1 MARSNQLNEAP
12 VNETTAPEQVTMDKA
27 QLDAI
32 LANQEEMRATIALL
46 TKQAERNS
54 KSIEATDRVKV
65 EEERL
70 LQIVHK
76 ANERGAEMVEMH
88 IDKGSLKSNKNLE
101 LNINGVQT
109 IIPKGQTVT
118 IPRKVAA
125 IIENSEKQQAIAL
138 GIQAE
143 RAKEAEKAID
153 EQRI

>member
-1 MARSNQLNEAP
+1 MLEI
-12 VNETTAPEQVTMDKA
+12 VN
-27 QLDAI
+27 
-32 LANQEEMRATIALL
+32 
-46 TKQAERNS
+46 
-54 KSIEATDRVKV
+54 
-65 EEERL
+65 
-70 LQIVHK
+70 K

-143 RAKEAEKAID
+143 RAKEAEDAIKA
-153 EQRI
+153 ERI

>member
-1 MARSNQLNEAP
+1 MAKSQQLNEAP
-12 VNETTAPEQVTMDKA
+12 VNETTAPEQVTIEKA

-32 LANQEEMRATIALL
+32 LAAQDEMRATIALL

-54 KSIEATDRVKV
+54 KSIEATDKVKV

-70 LQIVHK
+70 LEIVRK

-118 IPRKVAA
+118 IPR
-125 IIENSEKQQAIAL
+125 
-138 GIQAE
+138 
-143 RAKEAEKAID
+143 
-153 EQRI
+153 

>member
-12 VNETTAPEQVTMDKA
+12 INETTAPEQVTMDKA

>member
-1 MARSNQLNEAP
+1 MAKSQQLNEAP
-12 VNETTAPEQVTMDKA
+12 VNETTAPEQITIDKA

-32 LANQEEMRATIALL
+32 FAAQDEMRATIALL

-54 KSIEATDRVKV
+54 KSIEATDKVKV

-70 LQIVHK
+70 LEIVRK

-118 IPRKVAA
+118 IPRKAAA
-125 IIENSEKQQAIAL
+125 IIENSEKQQAKAL
-138 GIQAE
+138 GIQE
-143 RAKEAEKAID
+143 VRAKEAEKAI
-153 EQRI
+153 EEKRI

>member
-109 IIPKGQTVT
+109 IIPKGQAVT